1 MKTKIIIKKIL
12 ILKLVF
18 LVIFLFSYYHFRP
31 TIKIISVN
39 TAKNIASQIIN
50 ESVLYELSN
59 NNFYSDIIQIQK
71 NESGEVVSLLSNMNK
86 LNKLKSQVSILIQE
100 KFSKSKNKKISI
112 PIGTLTGIDILNG
125 FGPDVPVNMSI
136 IGNISSEFKSDFQSA
151 GINQTVYKIY
161 INIHAKL
168 SVVVPGCSSIE
179 DFFTNILISET
190 VVLGKVPKAYAIDS
204 ENHKNLHTNKINI

>member
-1 MKTKIIIKKIL
+1 
-12 ILKLVF
+12 
-18 LVIFLFSYYHFRP
+18 
-31 TIKIISVN
+31 
-39 TAKNIASQIIN
+39 
-50 ESVLYELSN
+50 
-59 NNFYSDIIQIQK
+59 
-71 NESGEVVSLLSNMNK
+71 
-86 LNKLKSQVSILIQE
+86 
-100 KFSKSKNKKISI
+100 
-112 PIGTLTGIDILNG
+112 
-125 FGPDVPVNMSI
+125 MSI